1 MKIERLTTATRV
13 NEVVNH
19 EEVYPWVHGTVV
31 GPLDLTPV
39 VQDPRNVVLWGEQGG
54 AVFIGLQ
61 PSIYEIH
68 VQVLPN
74 GRGRWA
80 LEMTQAV
87 LRWMFTK
94 TDAMEI
100 VTRVPKG
107 NIGAKVL
114 AHKVGF
120 TKEFD
125 RPDGWVMD
133 HKSVPVGVWSLQLQ
147 KWMATAPGLD
157 KAGQKFHDMLVV
169 EYGKMGKV
177 ESLHPEDPNHDRY
190 VGAAVEM
197 IHGGQPFKAM
207 VFYNRWAKLSGYQEI
222 SLLKTEPVIIDIA
235 ESILMFKNDEIR
247 VVACQ

>member
-1 MKIERLTTATRV
+1 MKIDKLTSATRV

-19 EEVYPWVHGTVV
+19 EKVYPWVHGTAV
-31 GPLDLTPV
+31 GPLDLTSV
-39 VQDPRNVVLWGEQGG
+39 VQDPRNVTLWGEFGG
-54 AVFIGLQ
+54 VIFIGLQ

-68 VQVLPN
+68 TQVLPE
-74 GRGRWA
+74 GRGAWTV
-80 LEMTQAV
+80 EMMDAA

-107 NIGAKVL
+107 NLGARAL
-114 AHKVGF
+114 AQKVGF

-125 RPDGWVMD
+125 RPNGWVMD
-133 HKSVPVGVWSLQLQ
+133 HKPVPVGVWSLQLQ
-147 KWMATAPGLD
+147 GWMSKAPNLARSGEE
-157 KAGQKFHDMLVV
+157 FHDLLGI
-169 EYGKMGKV
+169 EYKKMGKI
-177 ESLHPEDPNHDRY
+177 EPPHAPDDNHDRY
-190 VGAAVEM
+190 VGAALEM
-197 IHGGQPFKAM
+197 IRGGQPFKAM

-222 SLLKTEPVIIDIA
+222 SILKTEPVIIDIA